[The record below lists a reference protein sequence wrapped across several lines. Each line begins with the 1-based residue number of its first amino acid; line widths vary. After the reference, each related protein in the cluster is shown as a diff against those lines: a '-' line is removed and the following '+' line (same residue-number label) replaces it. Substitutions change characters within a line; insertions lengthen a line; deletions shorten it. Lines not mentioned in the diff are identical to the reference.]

1 MSMWMIYNH
10 LMHSQIFLSSVL
22 ISGILLV
29 SGGFVYGRIMSKK

>member
-1 MSMWMIYNH
+1 MSVWMMYNH

-22 ISGILLV
+22 IGGILLI